1 MEQTSKESE
10 GKEKTE
16 TNTGGQGA
24 RGLVEM
30 VCESGDMEDWGTVDS
45 PVCLI
50 REASAVESVVFGR
63 VILGGGPVLFGDM
76 LAVEILSVR
85 RGEEP
90 DSEN

>member
-1 MEQTSKESE
+1 MGQSEESE
-10 GKEKTE
+10 GKQKTE

-30 VCESGDMEDWGTVDS
+30 VRESGEREDWGTVDS
-45 PVCLI
+45 PVRRVC
-50 REASAVESVVFGR
+50 EARAVESVVLGR
-63 VILGGGPVLFGDM
+63 VILGGCPVFFGDR
-76 LAVEILSVR
+76 LVVEILSVG